1 MIKKIFI
8 SVLLVTLTL
17 LIAIWLLMWG
27 SLPQYEGNTTLEGL
41 AAPVIIER
49 DKLGTVTLQ
58 ADNRVD
64 IAQALGFVH
73 AQERFFEMDLM
84 RRRSAG
90 ELSELFG
97 TSTLSADQKVR
108 QYRMRA
114 RARLALS
121 QLPADQ
127 QEMLAAYTQGVNQ
140 GLNALT
146 IVPFVYLLTRTEPTH
161 WQSEDSLL
169 VALSMFLTLNE
180 SSIMR
185 ELALS
190 TMHAALPET
199 VYQFLTA
206 KGGKWD
212 APLDDSSFEWPPIP
226 SVHELDFRTTK
237 PEKLLNNSQLNND
250 FPGSN
255 SFAVGGALTGGS
267 ALVAND
273 IHLTLRVPNIWFR
286 TRLIYPMQTATD
298 TVNMQHDITGIS
310 LPGLPMMIIG
320 SNRYIAWSFTNSYG
334 DFADWVRVTIDP
346 NDPTRY
352 RDKDGWQTM
361 HTYEEVIHVRDAPDE
376 KFSIRETKWGP
387 VIASDH
393 DQTPLALAWIALQPN
408 GLNLGLLELEKVR
421 SADEAARI
429 AQQAG
434 IPVQNFIVGDKAG
447 NIIWTIAGRIP
458 ARTGN
463 YEAQQITTDWT
474 LTNTGWA
481 GWLAPDQ
488 YPIIRNPP
496 SHRLWSAN
504 ARMIGGDALD
514 RLGDGGYD
522 LGARAG
528 QIRDGLFTLN
538 AITVHDMNA
547 IQLDHRALFLKR
559 WKRLLEAVIYQS
571 TDLQLKNNVQQKLQD
586 WNEQASTESKSYLLV
601 RTFRQQ
607 VTAQILNPFAM
618 IVQREHPDFT
628 LPRLEQVEHAVW
640 TLIAQQ
646 PEHLLPPDNT
656 DWKSF
661 LLNCAKLATQHINQR
676 IKTDSTQN
684 WGAYQQAQI
693 HHPFS
698 RVLPDF
704 IADWLNMPADML
716 SGDHN
721 MPRVQSPNFGASQRS
736 VVAPGREE
744 EGIFDM
750 PGGQSGHPLSP
761 YFGSGHSDWVTG
773 QPTPFLPGSAQKK
786 LTLHPANVATLQ

>member
-1 MIKKIFI
+1 MIKRIVI
-8 SVLLVTLTL
+8 SLLVVTLALLVT
-17 LIAIWLLMWG
+17 IWLLMRG
-27 SLPQYEGNTTLEGL
+27 SLPQYEGNTTLDGL

-49 DKLGTVTLQ
+49 DKIGSVTLQ
-58 ADNRVD
+58 ADNRMD

-97 TSTLSADQKVR
+97 ANTLSADRKVR

-127 QEMLAAYTQGVNQ
+127 QKMLAAYTQGVNQ
-140 GLNALT
+140 GLNALKV
-146 IVPFVYLLTRTEPTH
+146 VPFVYLLTRTEPTH
-161 WQSEDSLL
+161 WQGEDSLL

-190 TMHAALPET
+190 TMHAALPEAA
-199 VYQFLTA
+199 YQFLTA

-226 SVHELDFRTTK
+226 SAHELDLRTTQSEK
-237 PEKLLNNSQLNND
+237 PSNTNQLNND
-250 FPGSN
+250 LPGSN
-255 SFAVGGALTGGS
+255 SFAVGGTLTGGPS
-267 ALVAND
+267 LVAND
-273 IHLTLRVPNIWFR
+273 MHLTLRVPNIWFR
-286 TRLIYPMQTATD
+286 TRLIYPKQTATD
-298 TVNMQHDITGIS
+298 TVNIQHDITGIS

-320 SNRYIAWSFTNSYG
+320 SNRHIAWSFTNSYG
-334 DFADWVRVTIDP
+334 DYADWVRVTIDP
-346 NDPTRY
+346 NEPIRY
-352 RDKDGWQTM
+352 RDTNGWQIM

-376 KFSIRETKWGP
+376 TLSIRETKWGP

-393 DQTPLALAWIALQPN
+393 DQTPLALAWTALQPD
-408 GLNLGLLELEKVR
+408 GLNLGLVELEKVR

-434 IPVQNFIVGDKAG
+434 MPAQNFIVGDKAG
-447 NIIWTIAGRIP
+447 DIIWTIAGRIP
-458 ARTGN
+458 VRKGN
-463 YEAQQITTDWT
+463 YYAQIPTDWT
-474 LTNTGWA
+474 PVNTGWT
-481 GWLAPDQ
+481 GWLAPNQ
-488 YPIIRNPP
+488 YPIIRNPS

-504 ARMIGGDALD
+504 ARMIGGEALD

-522 LGARAG
+522 LGARTG
-528 QIRDGLFTLN
+528 QIRDGLFAQN

-586 WNEQASTESKSYLLV
+586 WDGQASAQSESYLLV
-601 RTFRQQ
+601 RSFRQQ
-607 VTAQILNPFAM
+607 VIAQILDPFTM
-618 IVQREHPDFT
+618 IVQREHPDFA
-628 LPRLEQVEHAVW
+628 LPRLGQVEHAVW

-646 PEHLLPPDNT
+646 PKHLLPPGNT
-656 DWKSF
+656 DWESF
-661 LLNCAKLATQHINQR
+661 LLSCVKLATQHINQR
-676 IKTDSTQN
+676 IKTGSPQN
-684 WGAYQQAQI
+684 WGTYQQAQI
-693 HHPFS
+693 HHPIS

-704 IADWLNMPADML
+704 IADWLNMSADML

-736 VVAPGREE
+736 VVAPSREE
-744 EGIFDM
+744 EGILDM

-761 YFGSGHSDWVTG
+761 YYGSGHSNWVTG
-773 QPTPFLPGSAQKK
+773 QPTSFLPGSAQKK
-786 LTLHPANVATLQ
+786 LMLYPANAAARQ